1 MNNRRTKWTVT
12 IFVITILLLANF
24 RVVDQVG
31 YHYTDE
37 ALNRALVTF
46 AVARGLNAVISVAQ
60 GTEVAFQPVGVGVNF
75 APGQILD
82 PVNDLVE
89 SFSWV
94 MLTSATSLGIQKL
107 LLTIFSGEPFTL
119 LLSVVALLALL
130 VLWASRFDSSPT
142 RLIIIRAAA
151 FLIVL
156 RFTVPAFALVG
167 EGSYALFMQQ
177 QYEQATHSLEYTT
190 EQIKEV
196 NQAAE
201 ERGNAEEAA
210 SEESVFDW
218 VNRIYKSTVD
228 SINIGS
234 YIDRYKAAASNISE
248 QIVNLIVIFVI
259 QTILLPLAF
268 LWGILRL
275 LRYTLHINIELP
287 LPRRSN
293 N

>member
-12 IFVITILLLANF
+12 FLVGSILLLANL
-24 RVVDQVG
+24 RIADQFG
-31 YHYTDE
+31 FHYTDE

-60 GTEVAFQPVGVGVNF
+60 GTEVAIQPVGVGVNF

-107 LLTIFSGEPFTL
+107 LLTIFSGKPFTL
-119 LLSVVALLALL
+119 LLSFVALLALL
-130 VLWASRFDSSPT
+130 VFWVSRFDSSPI
-142 RLIIIRAAA
+142 RVIVVRAAA

-167 EGSYALFMQQ
+167 EGSYALFMQH
-177 QYEQATHSLEYTT
+177 QYEQATHSLENAT

-201 ERGNAEEAA
+201 GTGNAEESAA
-210 SEESVFDW
+210 DESVIDW

-228 SINIGS
+228 SIDIGS
-234 YIDRYKAAASNISE
+234 YIDRYKAAATDISE

-259 QTILLPLAF
+259 QTIFLPLAF
-268 LWGILRL
+268 LWGVLRL
-275 LRYTLHINIELP
+275 LRYTLHINIDLP
-287 LPRRSN
+287 LPRHSDR
-293 N
+293 